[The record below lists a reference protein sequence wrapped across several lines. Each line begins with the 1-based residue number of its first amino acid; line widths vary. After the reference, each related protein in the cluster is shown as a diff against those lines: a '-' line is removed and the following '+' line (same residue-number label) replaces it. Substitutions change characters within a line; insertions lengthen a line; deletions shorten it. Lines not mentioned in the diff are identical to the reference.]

1 MTIHEKGVLENSRMY
16 FHTPSNIAKSL
27 FFYMICAG
35 EFYCNEN
42 YRVERKTFH
51 SFLIMYVKKGNG
63 IVSVDN
69 RTFQVH
75 ANDVVILNCH
85 KPHLY
90 YTNTGWETLW
100 LHFDGG
106 SSKNIFELL
115 YNRVGVVLSMEDSL
129 VVQHCLS
136 MILEGFR
143 HNKPLP
149 EAVVSCHIHRILT
162 EMLLMSSNSAEM
174 AANRI
179 NPVLD
184 AIAYIQANFN
194 RRITLDELAANV
206 SISPFHFSR
215 IFKKETGYSP
225 YEYVIKT
232 RIDKAKILLKKT
244 GSSVKEIAYEV
255 GFNSE
260 SNFINTFH
268 TSVSLTPSEFRNT
281 PL

>member
-1 MTIHEKGVLENSRMY
+1 MHIREKGVLENSRIY

-27 FFYMICAG
+27 FFYMISAG

-42 YRVERKTFH
+42 YRVERETFY
-51 SFLIMYVKKGNG
+51 SYLIMYVKKGNG

-69 RTFQVH
+69 RTFQAH
-75 ANDVVILNCH
+75 ANDVVMLNCH

-90 YTNTGWETLW
+90 YTDTGWETVW
-100 LHFDGG
+100 LHFDGS

-115 YNRVGVVLSMEDSL
+115 YSRFGVVLSMEDSL

-149 EAVVSCHIHRILT
+149 EAVVSCHIHRMLT
-162 EMLLMSSNSAEM
+162 EMFLMSSNSADLP
-174 AANRI
+174 ANRI

-184 AIAYIQANFN
+184 AITYIHSNFN
-194 RRITLDELAANV
+194 RKITLEELAANV
-206 SISPFHFSR
+206 KVSTFHFSR
-215 IFKKETGYSP
+215 VFKKETGYSP

-232 RIDKAKILLKKT
+232 RIDQAKVLLKRT
-244 GSSVKEIAYEV
+244 GASVKEIAYEV

-268 TSVSLTPSEFRNT
+268 ASVSLTPNEFRNT